1 MTEKNENKNIGVFDT
16 SSKFMRTLLI
26 IVAALL
32 IFAGPT
38 YLIYVM
44 TDFLKVN
51 QFASMISGLA
61 MLVVGLL
68 LLGFLVRKKIIV

>member
-44 TDFLKVN
+44 TNFLKVN

>member
-1 MTEKNENKNIGVFDT
+1 MTEKNENKKSGMFDT
-16 SSKFMRTLLI
+16 SSKFWRTFLI
-26 IVAALL
+26 VVAALL

-38 YLIYVM
+38 YLIYLM
-44 TDFLKVN
+44 TNFLKVN

-68 LLGFLVRKKIIV
+68 LLGFLVRALM

>member
-1 MTEKNENKNIGVFDT
+1 MTEKNQNKNISMFDT
-16 SSKFMRTLLI
+16 SSKFWRTFLI

-38 YLIYVM
+38 YLIYLM
-44 TDFLKVN
+44 TNFLKVN
-51 QFASMISGLA
+51 QFAAMISGLA